1 MVSTSSAPRND
12 SFFLPDFCGLPA
24 VFAMVVLSELFAFIL
39 TLAQMGHGAPLWDT
53 LALTSLFMQWAGLTV
68 AAVLCAS
75 RRLLERLGDRLAAL
89 VSYGLLLLVVLLL
102 SELAWWFILDAA
114 PGGGGG
120 HRAFVLRNLAIGAI
134 VGALTLRYFYL
145 SHQSRQRLVAESEA
159 RVQAL
164 QARIR
169 PHFLFNSMNTIA
181 SLTRSDPVRAEAAIE
196 DLADLFRASLGDGR
210 KLIPLAEELALTRR
224 YLEMES
230 LRLGERLRL
239 DWQVDGL
246 PPDAALPPLTLQPLV
261 ENAIY
266 HGIEQLADGG
276 TVTIGGDRQG
286 DSLTLIVSNPLGPR
300 VREHNGN
307 RVALDNIC
315 QRLAFHFGKDAALET
330 LEQDAVYRVVL
341 RIPYRRAERLA
352 GSESSLQ
359 PRRGEAQGGA
369 EQ

>member
-24 VFAMVVLSELFAFIL
+24 VFGVVVLSELFAFIL
-39 TLAQMGHGAPLWDT
+39 TLAQMGRGAALWDT
-53 LALTSLFMQWAGLTV
+53 LALTSLFMQWTALTV
-68 AAVLCAS
+68 AGVLCAS
-75 RRLLERLGDRLAAL
+75 RRLLVRLDDRAAAL

-114 PGGGGG
+114 SGGSGG
-120 HRAFVLRNLAIGAI
+120 HRGFVLRNLAIGAI

-145 SHQSRQRLVAESEA
+145 SHQSRQRLMAESEA
-159 RVQAL
+159 RFAAL

-224 YLEMES
+224 YLEMEA

-239 DWQVDGL
+239 DWQVEGL

-276 TVTIGGDRQG
+276 TVTIGGEHQG
-286 DSLTLIVSNPLGPR
+286 GTIVLEVTNPLGVR
-300 VREHNGN
+300 GREHHGN
-307 RVALDNIC
+307 RVALDNIR
-315 QRLAFHFGKDAALET
+315 QRLAFHFGTEAALET
-330 LEQDAVYRVVL
+330 VEDEDLYRVRL
-341 RIPYRRAERLA
+341 RLPCRRE
-352 GSESSLQ
+352 E
-359 PRRGEAQGGA
+359 
-369 EQ
+369 